1 MIRKNGIQI
10 SDISALKLSSTISN
24 KIDIGGVITF

>member
-10 SDISALKLSSTISN
+10 SDISVLKLPFTIFN
-24 KIDIGGVITF
+24 KIDIGGG

>member
-10 SDISALKLSSTISN
+10 SDISALKLSFTIFN
-24 KIDIGGVITF
+24 KIDIGGG